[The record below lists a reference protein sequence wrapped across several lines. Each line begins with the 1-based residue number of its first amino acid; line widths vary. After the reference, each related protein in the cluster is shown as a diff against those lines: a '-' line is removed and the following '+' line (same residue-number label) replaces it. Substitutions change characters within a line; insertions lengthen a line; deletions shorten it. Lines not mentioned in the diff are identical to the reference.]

1 MSGLRLGVALGVF
14 GASLFCATP
23 GLAQAPAADR
33 AFALDYS
40 APAECPDGL
49 ALVTAIQAR
58 TEQAALVPADVA
70 AVRFTARLLEDG
82 RTKLDVD
89 LPEGSFRREFS
100 APCQDA
106 LASIAII
113 AAMVLE
119 TEPAQRKSLIERPS
133 ESPAAE
139 ATFPA
144 EVPTPPPA
152 PKPPDPPPPKPVA
165 PAPSQPAPPRP
176 PAPERLVLAALAG
189 GGMETAVAP
198 SPPLGVN
205 LGLEG
210 FLDRTSAW
218 APSIAAG
225 VFATVTSTHTTSE
238 GEGHFRL
245 LAGHLKT
252 CGWRLR
258 IAAPLRLMPCLVVEA
273 GSLHASGGGAVINV
287 RTPSMPWLAG
297 GAVLRAQLDLARAL
311 ALEASGGLKVLARKD
326 RFTFRPESLVYEVPR
341 WSAGLGLGLS
351 LRLP

>member
-1 MSGLRLGVALGVF
+1 MRLGVTLGVL
-14 GASLFCATP
+14 GTGLLAATS

-33 AFALDYS
+33 AFSLDYS

-49 ALVTAIQAR
+49 TLVTAVQAR
-58 TEQAALVPADVA
+58 TEHAALVPADVA

-119 TEPAQRKSLIERPS
+119 TEPTQRKSLIERPS

-139 ATFPA
+139 AAFPA
-144 EVPTPPPA
+144 EEPAPASPA
-152 PKPPDPPPPKPVA
+152 PKPTDPTPPKPVA
-165 PAPSQPAPPRP
+165 PASPPPARPRAPPP
-176 PAPERLVLAALAG
+176 DRLVLAALAG

-198 SPPLGVN
+198 TPPLGVSV
-205 LGLEG
+205 GLEG
-210 FLDRTSAW
+210 FLDRTSSW
-218 APSIAAG
+218 APSVAAG
-225 VFATVTSTHTTSE
+225 MFATTTSTHTTSE
-238 GEGHFRL
+238 GEGQFRL
-245 LAGHLKT
+245 FAGHVRA
-252 CGWRLR
+252 CGWRLP
-258 IAAPLRLMPCLVVEA
+258 IGAPFRLMPCLVVEA
-273 GSLHASGGGAVINV
+273 GSLYASGGGAVVNV

-297 GAVLRAQLDLARAL
+297 GAVLRVQLDLARAL
-311 ALEASGGLKVLARKD
+311 ALEASGGLKVLARRD
-326 RFTFRPESLVYEVPR
+326 RFVFRPGRLVYEVPR